1 MSNTAERIA
10 ILGATSSIGR
20 SLANAFAAEGAR
32 VVVAG
37 RDIEHLEA
45 TAKDVSIRYGVDCRA
60 LAFEALAFE
69 AHEGFA
75 SALERAFP
83 SEPGEPAGLDGIV
96 VVYGDMAEQEDAQVS
111 FALTHRMIDVNYSSV
126 VSLFERLA
134 PSFEQRGSGF
144 MCAVSSVAGDRGRQ
158 SNYLYGSTKAALTT
172 FLDGLRVR
180 LAKSGVTVTT
190 VKPGFVDTPMTF
202 GRPGVFLP
210 GSPDSVA
217 RDIVHGIRRNRRTVY
232 TPRMWQA
239 IMLIIRNIPDI
250 VFRRLSL

>member
-1 MSNTAERIA
+1 MSASPECIA

-20 SLANAFAAEGAR
+20 ALANEFAAGGAR
-32 VVVAG
+32 LVLAG
-37 RDIEHLEA
+37 RDLEHLET
-45 TAKDVSIRYGVDCRA
+45 TAKDLAIRHKVDCRA
-60 LAFEALAFE
+60 LAFDALAFE
-69 AHEGFA
+69 THASFA
-75 SALERAFP
+75 AGLERSFP
-83 SEPGEPAGLDGIV
+83 AESPGLDGIV
-96 VVYGDMAEQEDAQVS
+96 VVYGDMAEQDDAQAS
-111 FALTHRMIDVNYSSV
+111 FAVAKRMIDVNYTSV

-144 MCAVSSVAGDRGRQ
+144 LCAVGSVAGDRGRQ
-158 SNYLYGSTKAALTT
+158 SNYLYGSTKAALST

-210 GSPDSVA
+210 GSPDRVA
-217 RDIVHGIRRNRRTVY
+217 RDIVRGIRRNRRIVY

-239 IMLIIRNIPDI
+239 AMLLIRNIPDI